1 MAICPA
7 IHRNSTN
14 MAECQVETELAA
26 AGFNQFSLLGQET
39 ATIEQNESQQTR
51 HGYMVLGSIYWYANS
66 ALLHMLHLDKE
77 NNAKDV
83 IDTIYVLHAQGG
95 RN

>member
-1 MAICPA
+1 MGICPA

-14 MAECQVETELAA
+14 MAECQVDTELAA

-51 HGYMVLGSIYWYANS
+51 HGSSEYLQVC
-66 ALLHMLHLDKE
+66 K
-77 NNAKDV
+77 
-83 IDTIYVLHAQGG
+83 
-95 RN
+95 